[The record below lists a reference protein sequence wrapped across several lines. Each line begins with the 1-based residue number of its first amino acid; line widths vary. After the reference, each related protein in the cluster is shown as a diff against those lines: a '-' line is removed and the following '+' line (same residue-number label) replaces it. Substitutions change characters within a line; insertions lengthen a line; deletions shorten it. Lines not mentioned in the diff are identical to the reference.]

1 MDKFVFG
8 ITGATGAGKTTVSR
22 IFQSLGVYV
31 IDCDVVALNVTSTN
45 EMCLYEIRQAFGDGV
60 FNDDGTLNRK
70 NLANI
75 VFGND
80 DKLKLLNEITHKHIK
95 KQIEKEIENANS
107 NIIAIDGAVIIGSPV
122 AEICRKLVVVTADEN
137 VRINRII
144 ARDNI
149 SHDLALRR
157 ISSQMSNVEYEKHA
171 DFIIKNN
178 DNVRLEENIEEVYSN
193 IKNFRKAERTK
204 NSQT

>member
-8 ITGATGAGKTTVSR
+8 ITGATGAGKTTVSH
-22 IFQSLGVYV
+22 IFQNLGVYV
-31 IDCDVVALNVTSTN
+31 IDCDVVAANVTSTN
-45 EMCLYEIRQAFGDGV
+45 KTCINEIRKTFGDGV
-60 FNDDGTLNRK
+60 FNYDGTLNRK
-70 NLANI
+70 SLANI

-95 KQIEKEIENANS
+95 KQIESEIENANS
-107 NIIAIDGAVIIGSPV
+107 DIVAIDGAVIIGSPV
-122 AEICRKLVVVTADEN
+122 AELCRKLVVVTADED

-144 ARDNI
+144 LRDGI
-149 SHDLALRR
+149 SYDLALKR
-157 ISSQMSNVEYEKHA
+157 ISSQMINAEYEKYA

-193 IKNFRKAERTK
+193 IKNFSKTKRAK

>member
-1 MDKFVFG
+1 MDKFIFG

-31 IDCDVVALNVTSTN
+31 IDCDVVAATVTGTNKVCLN
-45 EMCLYEIRQAFGDGV
+45 EIRQAFGDGV
-60 FNDDGTLNRK
+60 FNDDGSLNRK

-95 KQIEKEIENANS
+95 KQIQSEIENVNS
-107 NIIAIDGAVIIGSPV
+107 DIIAIDGAVIIGSPV
-122 AEICRKLVVVTADEN
+122 ADLCHKLVVVTADES
-137 VRINRII
+137 VRAKRII

-149 SHDLALRR
+149 SHDLATKR
-157 ISSQMSNVEYEKHA
+157 ISSQMSNAEYEKYA

-193 IKNFRKAERTK
+193 IKNFRKAERT
-204 NSQT
+204 